1 MDTEDHT
8 IAQVVDPNISPFSRL
23 ATWLQLPDYQSSS
36 LDPQGGTGFVLLLQ
50 KWVRSHIG
58 HSVDLQDLF
67 LGGPPWQD
75 HRSADYNLELMRYPE
90 DFLDL
95 PDAQVVYDL
104 MAGYRSSPTCR
115 LFPVIDPS
123 LFNDTMKLAY
133 DSSSSPLRGRESARA
148 CVWAFL
154 ASVSIWQHD
163 STSLAIDG
171 QHTVLQ
177 AVRLLPQ
184 VLREETID
192 GLQVLVMLVCFSPT
206 IQSCSEHQLP

>member
-1 MDTEDHT
+1 
-8 IAQVVDPNISPFSRL
+8 
-23 ATWLQLPDYQSSS
+23 
-36 LDPQGGTGFVLLLQ
+36 
-50 KWVRSHIG
+50 
-58 HSVDLQDLF
+58 
-67 LGGPPWQD
+67 
-75 HRSADYNLELMRYPE
+75 
-90 DFLDL
+90 
-95 PDAQVVYDL
+95 
-104 MAGYRSSPTCR
+104 
-115 LFPVIDPS
+115 
-123 LFNDTMKLAY
+123 MKLAY